1 MIRKRVIP
9 CLLLKDRGL
18 VKTVKFK
25 DPKYVGDPVNAI
37 RIFNEKEVDE
47 LVLLDI
53 GATAAKRGP
62 DFELVAEVASE
73 CFMPICY
80 GGGITKLD
88 QAQKLFALGVEKI
101 SINSAWAESLA
112 LITAIAEIYGSQSVV
127 ASIDCKKG
135 LFGGYSVFTHNGS
148 RDCKKTPVEMARAL
162 EQAGAGEIFLNSI
175 DRDGTQKGYDL
186 SLISSVVNSVHVPVV
201 ACGGAGSVADL
212 KSVFE
217 HCQVSAVSAGSLF
230 VFHGKHRA
238 VLISYPD
245 INEVIE

>member
-47 LVLLDI
+47 LVILDI
-53 GATAAKRGP
+53 SATAAKREP
-62 DFELVAEVASE
+62 DFELLAEIAGE

-80 GGGITKLD
+80 GGGITKVEH
-88 QAQKLFALGVEKI
+88 AQKLFALGVEKV
-101 SINSAWAESLA
+101 SINSASAESFGLV
-112 LITAIAEIYGSQSVV
+112 TAIAEMYGAQSVV
-127 ASIDCKKG
+127 GSIDCKKG

-148 RDCKKTPVEMARAL
+148 RDTKKTPLEFAKAL

-186 SLISSVVNSVHVPVV
+186 SLISNVVNSVDIPVV
-201 ACGGAGSVADL
+201 ACGGAGSVVDL
-212 KSVFE
+212 NSVFE

-245 INEVIE
+245 INKGLK

>member
-9 CLLLKDRGL
+9 CLLLKNRGL

-25 DPKYVGDPVNAI
+25 DPKYVGDPINAI

-53 GATAAKRGP
+53 SATAEKREP
-62 DFELVAEVASE
+62 DFELLSEVAGE

-80 GGGITKLD
+80 GGGVTKLEH
-88 QAQKLFALGVEKI
+88 AQKLFALGVEKV
-101 SINSAWAESLA
+101 SINSASAESLD
-112 LITAIAEIYGSQSVV
+112 LITAIATVYGSQSVV

-135 LFGGYSVFTHNGS
+135 LFGGYSVYTHNGS
-148 RDCKKTPVEMARAL
+148 RDIKRNPIDFAKSL

-186 SLISSVVNSVHVPVV
+186 SLIANVVNSVHLPVI
-201 ACGGAGSVADL
+201 ACGGAGSVEDL
-212 KSVFE
+212 NSVFE
-217 HCQVSAVSAGSLF
+217 HCPVSAVSAGSLF

-245 INEVIE
+245 INNGVK

>member
-53 GATAAKRGP
+53 SATAAKREP
-62 DFELVAEVASE
+62 DFELLAEIASE

-80 GGGITKLD
+80 GGGITKLEH
-88 QAQKLFALGVEKI
+88 AQRLFALGVEKV
-101 SINSAWAESLA
+101 SVNSASAESFD
-112 LITAIAEIYGSQSVV
+112 LITEIAKVYGSQSVV
-127 ASIDCKKG
+127 ASVDCKKS

-148 RDCKKTPVEMARAL
+148 RDSKKTPVEMARAL
-162 EQAGAGEIFLNSI
+162 EEAGAGEIFLNSI

-186 SLISSVVNSVHVPVV
+186 SLIANVVNSVHVPVV

-212 KSVFE
+212 ISVFD
-217 HCQVSAVSAGSLF
+217 HCPVSAVSAGSLF

-245 INEVIE
+245 INKVVK